1 MNLIKK
7 TAKISFL
14 ALIACIMLIFISFKT
29 IEYSAKNRIFDK
41 VENIQYNKVGLLLGT
56 GKYLKSGYI
65 NLYYKYRI
73 EAAVKLY
80 KEHKI
85 DFVLISGDNSRKTY
99 DEPSTMKQDLIDAGI
114 PEEKFFLDYAGFRT
128 LDSVVRA
135 KHIFGQKSITI
146 ISQEFHN
153 KRALF
158 IAKNNQIDAVAFN
171 CQNVSSRYGFKVT
184 VREYFARVKAILDY
198 VIGLD
203 PKFYGDPIQI
213 KLL

>member
-14 ALIACIMLIFISFKT
+14 ALIACIMLIIISFKT
-29 IEYSAKNRIFDK
+29 IEYSAKNRIFDNVDK
-41 VENIQYNKVGLLLGT
+41 IPSNRVGLLLGT

-80 KEHKI
+80 KANKI

-114 PEEKFFLDYAGFRT
+114 PEEKIFLDYAGFRT

-184 VREYFARVKAILDY
+184 VREYFARVKAIIDY

-213 KLL
+213 K